1 MGKWIIKRLLLLI
14 FVLWGITTIV
24 FITLNAI
31 PRNPAI
37 AMAGSY
43 ATKEQIEKF
52 NKRWGLDRP
61 IMERYFMFYGKLFR
75 GDLGLSI
82 RTERPIKDEILR
94 YLPATFEL
102 ATFSIVLSIVFGVSL
117 GVLSAIKRG
126 KLIDQI
132 SRFIAL
138 IGVSTPNFWLCTIL
152 LIVFY
157 GKLGWV
163 GPGRISNPSLAP
175 HAITKLYLLDSLLTL
190 NWRAFL
196 DSFKHILLPSISLGL
211 FGIGIITRMM
221 RSSMLEIINKDYVL
235 LARAKG
241 LSYGAAI
248 RRHAVKNA
256 LLPVVTVIGVLYG
269 VYLAGAIVIEVVFA
283 WPGVGYFAYRSIL
296 KADQPAVMGFVLFIA
311 AIYSMINLLVD
322 FIYRFLD
329 PRISF

>member
-1 MGKWIIKRLLLLI
+1 MGKWIIRRLLLFV
-14 FVLWGITTIV
+14 FVLWGITTVV
-24 FITLNAI
+24 FIVLNAI

-43 ATKEQIEKF
+43 ATQEQIEKF
-52 NKRWGLDRP
+52 NARWGLDRP
-61 IMERYFMFYGKLFR
+61 ILERYVQFYSKLFR

-82 RTERPIKDEILR
+82 RTERPVTQEILR

-102 ATFSIVLSIVFGVSL
+102 ATFSILLSIVFGVVL
-117 GVLSAIKRG
+117 GTLSAIKRG
-126 KLIDQI
+126 KLVDQF
-132 SRFIAL
+132 SRFLAL
-138 IGVSTPNFWLCTIL
+138 VGVSTPNFWLCTIL

-163 GPGRISNPSLAP
+163 GPGRVSSPSLAP
-175 HAITKLYLLDSLLTL
+175 QAITKLYLIDSLLTL
-190 NWRAFL
+190 NWASFA
-196 DSFKHILLPSISLGL
+196 DSLKHILLPAVSLGL
-211 FGIGIITRMM
+211 FGMGIITRMM
-221 RSSMLEIINKDYVL
+221 RSSMLEVINKDYVL

-241 LSYGAAI
+241 LSYAAAI

-296 KADQPAVMGFVLFIA
+296 KADQPAVLGFVVFIA
-311 AIYSMINLLVD
+311 TIYSAVNLVVD
-322 FIYRFLD
+322 FIYRLLD